1 MKHILE
7 ELGVKSIRLMTN
19 NPRKMTELEG
29 LGITV
34 TGRLPCIV
42 KSQKYNQ
49 GYLSAKQRRMR
60 HMLGSWD
67 EPDTDNIVN
76 SSASGGSSSSSG
88 SSGNGGVVR
97 PRDADLDGSFC
108 FWNHEGEPGPAG
120 IPLQPIGNVVLKQQQ
135 DNSNNV
141 QKKRGK
147 Q

>member
-1 MKHILE
+1 M
-7 ELGVKSIRLMTN
+7 KSIRLMTN

-42 KSQKYNQ
+42 KSQKYNE

-67 EPDTDNIVN
+67 EPDTDDSI
-76 SSASGGSSSSSG
+76 SG
-88 SSGNGGVVR
+88 SSGVAR

-120 IPLQPIGNVVLKQQQ
+120 IPLQPVGNVGLEKQQGRQQPQQRRQ
-135 DNSNNV
+135 DDSNHR
-141 QKKRGK
+141 QKKKGK